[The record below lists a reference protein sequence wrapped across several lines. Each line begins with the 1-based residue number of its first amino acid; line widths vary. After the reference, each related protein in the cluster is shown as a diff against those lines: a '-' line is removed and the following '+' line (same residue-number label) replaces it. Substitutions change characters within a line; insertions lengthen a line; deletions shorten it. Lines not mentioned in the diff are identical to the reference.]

1 MGRERIKWIDCA
13 KGIAILLVLIGHT
26 IYKPMV
32 RGTIFAFHM
41 PVFFILSAYT
51 ISISNSKN
59 EYFQKFKKNFKAL
72 IIPAVC
78 TFLVF
83 RLGMYFVY
91 DFNGFNI
98 EKILHNICN
107 CIVALFWSCGYYYNL
122 GNWHIEPLG
131 ALWFMVVLFISKE
144 IFDVLIRK
152 TGKKI
157 SGIICVVMTVVGYLL
172 GYFGIWLPFSIDIA
186 FFIMLFLWFG
196 YMLRNQEVNQYIY
209 VKFIASAVV
218 FFVML
223 IISYKLSNT
232 YLELAVRK
240 YPLFP
245 MCYIIAII
253 GSMCLIY
260 ACNIIDN
267 WKKVSAVNV
276 IYDKICIIGRNSLYL
291 YLIHVLDPIWFQ
303 YLSYHI
309 TNEWIL
315 MVIRLIVDVMILYI
329 VLKVKKNFR
338 KRKEVTEFEK

>member
-78 TFLVF
+78 TFLTF

-144 IFDVLIRK
+144 IFEMIIRK
-152 TGKKI
+152 TGIKV
-157 SGIICVVMTVVGYLL
+157 SGIICAILTIAGYLL
-172 GYFGIWLPFSIDIA
+172 GHFVIWLPFSIDIA
-186 FFIMLFLWFG
+186 FFVMSFLWFG
-196 YMLRNQEVNQYIY
+196 YILKYLDVNKRMYSR
-209 VKFIASAVV
+209 F
-218 FFVML
+218 
-223 IISYKLSNT
+223 IISAAVFLMMLVISYRISNT

-245 MCYIIAII
+245 ICYLIAII

-260 ACNIIDN
+260 GCNIIDH
-267 WKKVSAVNV
+267 WKSVSAIN
-276 IYDKICIIGRNSLYL
+276 ILYDKICLIGRNSLYL
-291 YLIHVLDPIWFQ
+291 YLIHVMDPIWFQ
-303 YLSYHI
+303 YVSYHI
-309 TNEWIL
+309 TNEWVL
-315 MVIRLIVDVMILYI
+315 MVIRLVIDIVILFV
-329 VLKVKKNFR
+329 VLKIRDSFKIR
-338 KRKEVTEFEK
+338 KGVTKVAK